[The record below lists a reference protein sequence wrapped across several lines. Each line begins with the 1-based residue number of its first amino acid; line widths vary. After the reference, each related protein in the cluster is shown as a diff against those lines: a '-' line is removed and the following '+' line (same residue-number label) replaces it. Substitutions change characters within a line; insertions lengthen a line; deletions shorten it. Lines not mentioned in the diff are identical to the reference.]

1 MNKMKIKLTNSFHKT
16 AVLITLRSPFMSE
29 GQRQKSWKQLCGNRG
44 CQCSPMTGMHGEQP
58 LGTTV
63 LSQEYDALGRLTPR
77 FLFKG

>member
-29 GQRQKSWKQLCGNRG
+29 GQRQKSWKQLCGKFK
-44 CQCSPMTGMHGEQP
+44 CQCSPVTGMHGEQP
-58 LGTTV
+58 IGTYV

-77 FLFKG
+77 FLTKG